1 MRIPNYL
8 YGLLLSPLFAVSCS
22 EADGVDEANHIEYSQ
37 TITIEASQEGYTSES
52 RTIRQEDGSVFWNP
66 SDEIS
71 LFFMSGENGGNKFT
85 SQNTEVAE
93 IAEFSGT
100 INGITGGGEG
110 LSGDAYFWAVY
121 PYSKEN
127 SCESNSVITA
137 LPDTQQGI
145 EESFADDLFITVARS
160 TGVKMGFKNLCGGLK
175 FCVSQSGIRAVSF
188 RGNKEEVL
196 AGKVR
201 ASFNASNVP
210 VVTEVLD
217 GKTEV
222 TLVAPNGGEF
232 EVGKFYYAVLLPATL
247 SEGFTMTFYKSDET
261 CGVYTHT
268 KSVSFKRS
276 IFGTVRNLD
285 QGLTFH
291 KSEAGENNVA
301 VSNSES
307 GFYLGVIGFNVDMYP
322 YQIRKLTEESV
333 TGFHSFIDGL
343 SMLHGTL
350 LYYTADNS
358 IDALQAG
365 TYPDNLYDVA
375 IVTFTDGLDRISL
388 DRCEM
393 DKGVVYLT
401 NGDYLDAI
409 HTRLNDEKVSGKDI
423 SAYTIGVRGADV
435 TDDTYTTFQNNLKKL
450 ATSSEN
456 VFEVSNMTEVNEKFI
471 EIANQLGE
479 TKYIQ
484 NLKLTAAGPSHGARC
499 RFTFDNVS
507 SYSASKQYIEG
518 TFNRLN
524 KQLEN
529 VTYVGLTSTS
539 GSTVVGTRNAQGFY
553 EYFFEGIQSDDGE
566 LVSSDY
572 VKHWYTEDDVWQ
584 KDSEFVFDPN
594 DFSVE
599 KIKRSAA
606 ILLNLDC
613 SSSLGSDFSKLQTA
627 AKSFVSQLYTNSIDP
642 NEVAS
647 ISLDKSSASM
657 LTGETITLTA
667 TVLPTT
673 ALDPRVEWSSTNT
686 AVATVSQE
694 GVVTAV
700 GPGSATIIAKT
711 LDGGLTATCKISVI
725 MLAKEI
731 QLTSSAMEIYTE
743 ETCSLQATVLPENTS
758 NKTLKWSS
766 SNTTVATVDA
776 NGTITPIKAGTTTIM
791 ATAQDGS
798 GVKASCKITIL
809 QHAESITLDSE
820 SMCIHIGETN
830 KLTATVLPNN
840 TTNKEVVW
848 NSSDMNIA
856 SVNQEGLVSAL
867 SVGKVQITASTEVEN
882 IKAVCEVEVI
892 QPITKITLNSTE
904 TSNATESTLYINE
917 TLQLSASIQPSDAS
931 YKSVLWKSSNPTVAS
946 VDQNGLVTTLSAG
959 ATTITASAQDGS
971 GIESSCLVTV
981 WAHTASVTL
990 NHASIRLYQGN
1001 QQKLIATVLPN
1012 GANNDVE
1019 WQSSDESV
1027 AIVNQ
1032 SGLVTAQKAGNTQI
1046 TVTTKDGAFV
1056 ATCDVSVITWSQTPV
1071 DMSLAVQKDGIRYF
1085 VPLTDYSIVDLT
1097 GYSKEGVVVLSD
1109 SASFILALNQP
1120 ASGTG
1125 GVISGLFS
1133 YEQTFA
1139 DAQEMATLPTKE
1151 QALVIVEK
1159 WTMLD
1164 SAMDTYGGMPMG
1176 NQTYWTSS
1184 SYYVKNTGGVNNP
1197 TSSTRPIV
1205 GGVTYYYYCYNE
1217 SGVSSTSSSTVSY
1230 YVRGIVDTL

>member
-8 YGLLLSPLFAVSCS
+8 YGLLLSLLFVVSCS
-22 EADGVDEANHIEYSQ
+22 EADGVDEANQIYGGQ
-37 TITIEASQEGYTSES
+37 MITIEAQQEGYIAES

-66 SDEIS
+66 GDEIS
-71 LFFMSGENGGNKFT
+71 LFFMGGANGGNKFT

-93 IAEFSGT
+93 IAEFAGT

-110 LSGDAYFWAVY
+110 LSGDAYFWAIY

-127 SCESNSVITA
+127 SCENNSVITI
-137 LPDTQQGI
+137 LPNTQQGI
-145 EESFADDLFITVARS
+145 EESFADDLFITIARS

-201 ASFNASNVP
+201 AGFNASNVP

-247 SEGFTMTFYKSDET
+247 SEGFTMTFHKSDDT
-261 CGVYTHT
+261 YGVYTHT
-268 KSVSFKRS
+268 KSVTFKRS

-285 QGLTFH
+285 NGLTFD
-291 KSEAGENNVA
+291 KNQEGGNDVVAGNN
-301 VSNSES
+301 ES
-307 GFYLGVIGFNVDMYP
+307 GFYLGVIGFNVNMYP
-322 YQIRKLTEESV
+322 YQIRKLTEQSV
-333 TGFHSFIDGL
+333 LGFHSFIDGL
-343 SMLHGTL
+343 SMLDGTL

-365 TYPDNLYDVA
+365 SYPTNLYDVA

-393 DKGVVYLT
+393 DKGIVYLT

-409 HTRLNDEKVSGKDI
+409 HTRLNEEKVSGKDI

-435 TDDTYTTFQNNLKKL
+435 TNYTTFQNNLKKL
-450 ATSSEN
+450 ATSSDN

-507 SYSASKQYIEG
+507 NYSSSRQYIEG
-518 TFNRLN
+518 TFNRLD

-529 VTYVGLTSTS
+529 VIYVGLTSTS
-539 GSTVVGTRNAQGFY
+539 GSTVAGVRNAQGFY
-553 EYFFEGIQSDDGE
+553 EYFFEGIQSNDGA
-566 LVSSDY
+566 LVSGDY

-606 ILLNLDC
+606 IMLNLDC

-627 AKSFVSQLYTNSIDP
+627 AKSFVSKLYTNSIDP

-657 LTGETITLTA
+657 LTGETITLKA

-686 AVATVSQE
+686 SVATVSQE

-700 GPGSATIIAKT
+700 GPGSATVIAKT
-711 LDGGLTATCKISVI
+711 LDGGLTATCKVSVI

-731 QLTSSAMEIYTE
+731 QFASSTLEIYNGDSYT
-743 ETCSLQATVLPENTS
+743 LQATVFPENTS

-766 SNTTVATVDA
+766 SNTAVATVDA
-776 NGTITPIKAGTTTIM
+776 NGTITPIKAGTTTIT

-809 QHAESITLDSE
+809 QHVESIALNYEALDLEIEDVFTLKATIAPSNA
-820 SMCIHIGETN
+820 SN
-830 KLTATVLPNN
+830 KNVS
-840 TTNKEVVW
+840 W
-848 NSSDMNIA
+848 SSSDNTI
-856 SVNQEGLVSAL
+856 V
-867 SVGKVQITASTEVEN
+867 
-882 IKAVCEVEVI
+882 
-892 QPITKITLNSTE
+892 
-904 TSNATESTLYINE
+904 
-917 TLQLSASIQPSDAS
+917 
-931 YKSVLWKSSNPTVAS
+931 S
-946 VDQNGLVTTLSAG
+946 VDQNGLC
-959 ATTITASAQDGS
+959 TALQIGDA
-971 GIESSCLVTV
+971 IIKAES
-981 WAHTASVTL
+981 
-990 NHASIRLYQGN
+990 
-1001 QQKLIATVLPN
+1001 
-1012 GANNDVE
+1012 E
-1019 WQSSDESV
+1019 
-1027 AIVNQ
+1027 
-1032 SGLVTAQKAGNTQI
+1032 
-1046 TVTTKDGAFV
+1046 DGAFS
-1056 ATCDVSVITWSQTPV
+1056 ATCSITVSPINYELRKIYYTTTDGKIVNINSTSGFRANIISNTYNNGQGIILFDAKITAIGAAAFDSRYKTANLKSITIPNKVISIKESAFAYCSNLTIINLPDCLTEIGSNAFEGCGFANFIIPHGVSTLKANTFSYCENLTSLTIPSSVISIEDLACVKSTKLTKIYCKATTPPNKTYV
-1071 DMSLAVQKDGIRYF
+1071 
-1085 VPLTDYSIVDLT
+1085 
-1097 GYSKEGVVVLSD
+1097 SD
-1109 SASFILALNQP
+1109 SVWSPFEYDNVYNRKIYVPIGSEDAYSNSWAF
-1120 ASGTG
+1120 
-1125 GVISGLFS
+1125 
-1133 YEQTFA
+1133 YA
-1139 DAQEMATLPTKE
+1139 DE
-1151 QALVIVEK
+1151 
-1159 WTMLD
+1159 
-1164 SAMDTYGGMPMG
+1164 
-1176 NQTYWTSS
+1176 
-1184 SYYVKNTGGVNNP
+1184 
-1197 TSSTRPIV
+1197 IV
-1205 GGVTYYYYCYNE
+1205 GYDFSAE
-1217 SGVSSTSSSTVSY
+1217 E
-1230 YVRGIVDTL
+1230 

>member
-1 MRIPNYL
+1 MRIPKYL
-8 YGLLLSPLFAVSCS
+8 YGLFLSLCFVVSCS
-22 EADGVDEANHIEYSQ
+22 EAEGIQEANYIESGQ
-37 TITIEASQEGYTSES
+37 TITIEAAQEGYASET

-66 SDEIS
+66 GDEIS
-71 LFFMSGENGGNKFT
+71 LFFMGGANGGNKFT

-93 IAEFSGT
+93 IAEFAGT

-110 LSGDAYFWAVY
+110 LSGDAYFWAIY
-121 PYSKEN
+121 PFSKEN
-127 SCESNSVITA
+127 SCENNSVITV
-137 LPDTQQGI
+137 LPNTQQGI
-145 EESFADDLFITVARS
+145 EESFADDLFITIARS

-201 ASFNASNVP
+201 AGFNASNVP

-247 SEGFTMTFYKSDET
+247 SEGFTMTFYKNDNT
-261 CGVYTHT
+261 YGVYTHS
-268 KSVSFKRS
+268 KSVTFKRS

-285 QGLTFH
+285 AGLTFY
-291 KSEAGENNVA
+291 ENEGGGNDGNIVTG
-301 VSNSES
+301 NSES
-307 GFYLGVIGFNVDMYP
+307 GFYLGVIGFNVNMYP
-322 YQIRKLTEESV
+322 YQIRKLTEQSV
-333 TGFHSFIDGL
+333 SGFHSFIDGL
-343 SMLHGTL
+343 SMLDGTL

-365 TYPDNLYDVA
+365 SYPTNLYDVA

-393 DKGVVYLT
+393 DKGIVYLT

-409 HTRLNDEKVSGKDI
+409 HTRLNEEKVSGKDI

-435 TDDTYTTFQNNLKKL
+435 TNYTTFQNNLKKL
-450 ATSSEN
+450 ATSSDN

-507 SYSASKQYIEG
+507 NYSSSRQYIEG
-518 TFNRLN
+518 TFNRLE

-529 VTYVGLTSTS
+529 VIYVGLTSTS
-539 GSTVVGTRNAQGFY
+539 GSTVAGVRNAQGFY
-553 EYFFEGIQSDDGE
+553 EYFFEGIQSNDGE
-566 LVSSDY
+566 LVSGDY

-647 ISLDKSSASM
+647 ISLDKSSASL
-657 LTGETITLTA
+657 LTGETITLKA

-686 AVATVSQE
+686 SVATVSQT

-711 LDGGLTATCKISVI
+711 LDGGLTATCKVSVI

-731 QLTSSAMEIYTE
+731 QFASSNLVIYNGYLYTLE
-743 ETCSLQATVLPENTS
+743 ATVFPENTS

-766 SNTTVATVDA
+766 SNTAVATVDP
-776 NGTITPIKAGTTTIM
+776 NGTITPIKAGTTTIT

-798 GVKASCKITIL
+798 GVKATCNITIR
-809 QHAESITLDSE
+809 QRVESITLDSE
-820 SMCIHIGETN
+820 SISIYIDETN
-830 KLTATVLPNN
+830 KLTATVLPTNA
-840 TTNKEVVW
+840 TNKKVVW
-848 NSSDMNIA
+848 SSSDTSVA
-856 SVNQEGLVSAL
+856 TVNQEGLVSAIA
-867 SVGKVQITASTEVEN
+867 VGKVQITASTEEGGV
-882 IKAVCEVEVI
+882 KAVCEVEVV
-892 QPITKITLNSTE
+892 QPITKITLNSSE
-904 TSNATESTLYINE
+904 ISNATESSLYINE
-917 TLQLSASIQPSDAS
+917 TLQLSASVQPSNAS
-931 YKSVLWKSSNPTVAS
+931 YKSVLWTSSNPTVAT
-946 VDQNGLVTTLSAG
+946 VDQNGLVTTFSAG
-959 ATTITASAQDGS
+959 STTITASAQDGT
-971 GIESSCLVTV
+971 GIETSCLVKV
-981 WAHTASVTL
+981 WLHAESVTL
-990 NHASIRLYQGN
+990 DQTSVCLYEGN
-1001 QQKLIATVLPN
+1001 QKKLKATVSPGGAYN
-1012 GANNDVE
+1012 GVT
-1019 WQSSDESV
+1019 WKSSDESV
-1027 AIVNQ
+1027 ASVSQ
-1032 SGLVTAQKAGNTQI
+1032 SGLVTAHNAGSTQI
-1046 TVTTKDGAFV
+1046 TATTKDGGFI
-1056 ATCDVSVITWSQTPV
+1056 ATCDVSVIAWSQNPV
-1071 DMSLAVQKDGIRYF
+1071 DMSLAVQKNGVRYF
-1085 VPLTDYSIVDLT
+1085 IPLADYSIVDLT
-1097 GYSKEGVVVLSD
+1097 GCSKEGVAVLSD
-1109 SASFILALNQP
+1109 SESFILALNP
-1120 ASGTG
+1120 PS
-1125 GVISGLFS
+1125 FK
-1133 YEQTFA
+1133 FA
-1139 DAQEMATLPTKE
+1139 NTDIYYNEMTLKEAGEVATLPTKE
-1151 QALVIVEK
+1151 QASIIVNK
-1159 WTMLD
+1159 WTMID

-1176 NQTYWTSS
+1176 NNTYWTSS
-1184 SYYVKNTGGVNNP
+1184 SYYVKNSSGGNNP
-1197 TSSTRPIV
+1197 TSVTRSSVV
-1205 GGVTYYYYCYNE
+1205 GGITFFYYCYNATK
-1217 SGVSSTSSSTVSY
+1217 VSSTASSSTLY
-1230 YVRGIVDTL
+1230 YVRGIVDAL